1 MAEGSK
7 EGKFWKGVT
16 SKAQKF
22 SVRAKQKV
30 SCSETLQI
38 LL

>member
-30 SCSETLQI
+30 SCSTGLQI
-38 LL
+38 VQ

>member
-16 SKAQKF
+16 SKAQKL

-30 SCSETLQI
+30 GDYFAS
-38 LL
+38 